1 MDRASISAHRH
12 FQEARRKALLAALL
26 DMLRRQPNDLLAL
39 EEVRK
44 RLNVRG
50 QRYLGLQ
57 TVPVDHIVGSEG
69 RYSDFD
75 RRFLPRSDAIKDRW
89 TNIDRAIAQ
98 DVPLPPVELYKLG
111 DLYFVRDGNHRVSV
125 ARQLGQAYIDAYVTE
140 LLVDVP
146 LTPALSVRDL
156 LLKEEYS
163 DFLEWTD
170 LHRLRPEQRIEFT
183 ELGGYLDL
191 VRHINAHRYYLGQEL
206 GREISRDEAVAHW
219 YDHVYLPI
227 VQAIRAQ
234 GVLPYFPGRTEA
246 DLYRWI
252 MDHRWFLLE
261 RTGVD
266 PGPEQATRAYAEQF
280 GRKGLADAVEETLRG
295 ALQRLKFQRQDR
307 PRHL

>member
-1 MDRASISAHRH
+1 MAWSRLGSESRFHA
-12 FQEARRKALLAALL
+12 ARRRAFLAALL
-26 DMLRRQPNDLLAL
+26 DTIRHRPSNLLAL

-50 QRYLGLQ
+50 QRALGHQ
-57 TVPVDHIVGSEG
+57 IVPVAHIIGSEG

-75 RRFLPRSDAIKDRW
+75 RRFLPRSAALEDRW
-89 TNIDRAIAQ
+89 TNIDRAIARS
-98 DVPLPPVELYKLG
+98 VELPPVELYKLG

-146 LTPALSVRDL
+146 LAPDLSVRDL
-156 LLKEEYS
+156 LLAEEYN
-163 DFLEWTD
+163 DFLEWTN
-170 LHRLRPEQRIEFT
+170 LHRLRPEQRIVFS

-191 VRHINAHRYYLGQEL
+191 VQDINAHRYFLGQEL
-206 GREISRDEAVAHW
+206 GRAIGRDEAVAHW
-219 YDHVYLPI
+219 YDHVYQPI

-234 GVLPYFPGRTEA
+234 GVLRQFPGRTEA

-252 MDHRWFLLE
+252 MDHRWFVRE

-266 PGPEQATRAYAEQF
+266 PGPEQATRDYTMRF
-280 GRKGLADAVEETLRG
+280 GRKRRGDALAARLWKALR
-295 ALQRLKFQRQDR
+295 RLR
-307 PRHL
+307 PWM